1 MWKIEEGSEFPI
13 LRRRSDGS
21 QCLAYDQF
29 TTDEN
34 GNKVP
39 IKFRPVDARRQNF
52 GTVVT
57 PEGIWMI
64 GGLLEPAADLPY
76 RARSDMFNI
85 EGNFFSPYFVTNL
98 TSTSPQL
105 HLNFT
110 PTSFEVLLFN
120 NDVTLKVLKNHE
132 IFRMHQKSTFERC
145 LGVQSKGLVKI
156 SDFG

>member
-21 QCLAYDQF
+21 QCLAFDQF
-29 TTDEN
+29 TTDES
-34 GNKVP
+34 GAKIP

-85 EGNFFSPYFVTNL
+85 EGKIWDPGKHFNSYTLFGQILAFFVWPG
-98 TSTSPQL
+98 P
-105 HLNFT
+105 
-110 PTSFEVLLFN
+110 
-120 NDVTLKVLKNHE
+120 KVSWF
-132 IFRMHQKSTFERC
+132 I
-145 LGVQSKGLVKI
+145 SKQI
-156 SDFG
+156 I

>member
-21 QCLAYDQF
+21 QCLAFDQF
-29 TTDEN
+29 TTDES
-34 GNKVP
+34 GAKIP

-85 EGNFFSPYFVTNL
+85 EGKIRKVYSDYIDVGDGCWRRNVLLTTFP
-98 TSTSPQL
+98 TSTCHQ
-105 HLNFT
+105 HLCSRIQCT
-110 PTSFEVLLFN
+110 V
-120 NDVTLKVLKNHE
+120 
-132 IFRMHQKSTFERC
+132 STWN
-145 LGVQSKGLVKI
+145 
-156 SDFG
+156 

>member
-21 QCLAYDQF
+21 QCLAFDQF
-29 TTDEN
+29 TTDES
-34 GNKVP
+34 GAKIP

-85 EGNFFSPYFVTNL
+85 EGKIRKVYSVPSGLGTPETVAPFLDNFWRFLFGL
-98 TSTSPQL
+98 TW
-105 HLNFT
+105 N
-110 PTSFEVLLFN
+110 
-120 NDVTLKVLKNHE
+120 
-132 IFRMHQKSTFERC
+132 
-145 LGVQSKGLVKI
+145 I
-156 SDFG
+156 S

>member
-21 QCLAYDQF
+21 QCLAFDQF
-29 TTDEN
+29 TTDDS
-34 GNKVP
+34 GAKIP

-85 EGNFFSPYFVTNL
+85 EGEIPKVYTLDV
-98 TSTSPQL
+98 QL
-105 HLNFT
+105 SCAF
-110 PTSFEVLLFN
+110 
-120 NDVTLKVLKNHE
+120 
-132 IFRMHQKSTFERC
+132 I
-145 LGVQSKGLVKI
+145 
-156 SDFG
+156 

>member
-21 QCLAYDQF
+21 QCLAFDQF
-29 TTDEN
+29 TTDES
-34 GNKVP
+34 GAKIP

-85 EGNFFSPYFVTNL
+85 EGKIRKVYSSLTVAPFLDNFWRCFLFGL
-98 TSTSPQL
+98 AKEW
-105 HLNFT
+105 HGIFLN
-110 PTSFEVLLFN
+110 
-120 NDVTLKVLKNHE
+120 
-132 IFRMHQKSTFERC
+132 
-145 LGVQSKGLVKI
+145 
-156 SDFG
+156 